1 MSRSDEFVDY
11 LFKICS
17 RDKGFRADL
26 RRADNPAFEWRIW
39 PVINR
44 FAGSLESDDIRKAYA
59 IIGSAIGKSGQSRNG
74 NIGIGKAF
82 RFISKGD
89 AGKFPKGD
97 AGKFPP
103 RFMRLLSSNDLSD
116 LLMVLRP
123 VLSYISS
130 EDIAL
135 DYKGLLKS
143 ILGFRYEESR
153 NRIKACWAADYLNVE
168 EDGNN
173 G

>member
-11 LFKICS
+11 LFEICS

-26 RRADNPAFEWRIW
+26 RRADNPAFEWKIW

-44 FAGSLESDDIRKAYA
+44 FAGSLEPDDIRKAYA

-74 NIGIGKAF
+74 NIGIGRAF

-89 AGKFPKGD
+89 AGKFPS
-97 AGKFPP
+97 